1 MVDSTNGMSAADVAA
16 VVGNNRNNGDGF
28 FGGEGGYLLLFL
40 VLLMSGGLWGG
51 AGFGGMGMGGY
62 GMWNMG
68 MAPYFYNSQTQNE
81 VARGFDNSAVNAAL
95 TAISAAVN
103 GIGNQLC
110 NGLGGVNQNV
120 SNGFANAEI
129 AANNRQMAAMQQG
142 FTAQTAIS
150 GQLNGIGMNQ
160 QSAIYENRQNIADVK
175 YTIAQENC
183 LDRQVLSDGVRDIIA
198 NQNAGFQSIRDM
210 YYNGRMDD
218 KNEKI
223 ADLERQ
229 LTMANLAASQSQQTA
244 EIKLGQISAV
254 DSVYQRMRDCPV
266 PSMPVYGSQPI
277 FTCPNNGYNY
287 VGGCNG

>member
-16 VVGNNRNNGDGF
+16 VVGNNRNNGDGI

-51 AGFGGMGMGGY
+51 NGFGGGMGGY

-103 GIGNQLC
+103 GIGTQLC
-110 NGLGGVNQNV
+110 NGFAGVNQNV

-142 FTAQTAIS
+142 FAAQTAIS

-160 QSAIYENRQNIADVK
+160 QSAIYENRQNIADLK
-175 YTIAQENC
+175 YTVAQENC
-183 LDRQVLSDGVRDIIA
+183 LDRQAVSDG
-198 NQNAGFQSIRDM
+198 IRDQGEVTAALRSYM
-210 YYNGRMDD
+210 GDHVFVNVFGAYALPLLVRPYGKDLDIVDVVVAVVEALGGR
-218 KNEKI
+218 NAFIVHGE
-223 ADLERQ
+223 
-229 LTMANLAASQSQQTA
+229 
-244 EIKLGQISAV
+244 
-254 DSVYQRMRDCPV
+254 P
-266 PSMPVYGSQPI
+266 
-277 FTCPNNGYNY
+277 
-287 VGGCNG
+287 

>member
-16 VVGNNRNNGDGF
+16 VVGNNRNNGDGI

-51 AGFGGMGMGGY
+51 NGFGGMGMGGC

-95 TAISAAVN
+95 AAISAAVN
-103 GIGNQLC
+103 GIGTQLC
-110 NGLGGVNQNV
+110 NGFAGVNQNV

-142 FTAQTAIS
+142 FAAQTAIS

-160 QSAIYENRQNIADVK
+160 QSAIYENRQNIADLK
-175 YTIAQENC
+175 YTVAQENC
-183 LDRQVLSDGVRDIIA
+183 LDRQAVSDGIRDIIV
-198 NQNAGFQSIRDM
+198 NQTAGFQSIKDM
-210 YYNGRMDD
+210 MCQDKID
-218 KNEKI
+218 AKNEKI

-229 LTMANLAASQSQQTA
+229 LSTVQQNA
-244 EIKLGQISAV
+244 FFAQGMNNEV
-254 DSVYQRMRDCPV
+254 DALYNRLKNCPV
-266 PSMPVYGSQPI
+266 NSVPVYGSQPI
-277 FTCPNNGYNY
+277 FTCPNNGYYGNSC
-287 VGGCNG
+287 GCGCNG

>member
-16 VVGNNRNNGDGF
+16 VVGNNRNNGDGI

-51 AGFGGMGMGGY
+51 NGFAGGMGGY

-103 GIGNQLC
+103 GIGTQLC
-110 NGLGGVNQNV
+110 NGFAGVNQNV

-129 AANNRQMAAMQQG
+129 AANNRQMAAMQQE
-142 FTAQTAIS
+142 FAAQTAIS

-160 QSAIYENRQNIADVK
+160 QSAIYENRQNIADLK
-175 YTIAQENC
+175 YTVAQENC
-183 LDRQVLSDGVRDIIA
+183 LDRQAVSDGIRDIIV
-198 NQNAGFQSIRDM
+198 NQTAGFQSIKDM
-210 YYNGRMDD
+210 MCQDKID
-218 KNEKI
+218 AKNEKI

-229 LTMANLAASQSQQTA
+229 LSTAQQNA
-244 EIKLGQISAV
+244 FFAQGMNNEV
-254 DSVYQRMRDCPV
+254 DALYNRLKNCPV
-266 PSMPVYGSQPI
+266 NSVPVYGSQPI
-277 FTCPNNGYNY
+277 FTCPNNGFC
-287 VGGCNG
+287 GCNG

>member
-16 VVGNNRNNGDGF
+16 VVGNNRNNGDGI

-51 AGFGGMGMGGY
+51 NGFGGMGMGGY

-103 GIGNQLC
+103 GIGTQLC
-110 NGLGGVNQNV
+110 NGFAGVNQNV

-142 FTAQTAIS
+142 FAAQTAIS

-160 QSAIYENRQNIADVK
+160 QSAIYENRQNIADLK
-175 YTIAQENC
+175 YTVAQENC
-183 LDRQVLSDGVRDIIA
+183 LDRQAVSDGIRDIIV
-198 NQNAGFQSIRDM
+198 NQTAGFQSIKDM
-210 YYNGRMDD
+210 MCQDKID
-218 KNEKI
+218 AKNEKI

-229 LTMANLAASQSQQTA
+229 LSTAQQNA
-244 EIKLGQISAV
+244 FFAQGMNNEV
-254 DSVYQRMRDCPV
+254 DALYNRLKNCPV
-266 PSMPVYGSQPI
+266 NSVPVYGSQPI
-277 FTCPNNGYNY
+277 FTCPNNGFC
-287 VGGCNG
+287 GCNG

>member
-16 VVGNNRNNGDGF
+16 VVGNNRNNGDGI

-51 AGFGGMGMGGY
+51 NGFGGGMGGY

-103 GIGNQLC
+103 GIGTQLC
-110 NGLGGVNQNV
+110 NGFAGVNQNV

-142 FTAQTAIS
+142 FAAQTAIS

-160 QSAIYENRQNIADVK
+160 QSAIYENRQNIADLK
-175 YTIAQENC
+175 YTVAQENC
-183 LDRQVLSDGVRDIIA
+183 LDRQAVSDGIRDIIV
-198 NQNAGFQSIRDM
+198 NQTAGFQSIKDM
-210 YYNGRMDD
+210 MCQDTID
-218 KNEKI
+218 AKNEKI

-229 LTMANLAASQSQQTA
+229 LSTAQQNA
-244 EIKLGQISAV
+244 FFAQGMNNEV
-254 DSVYQRMRDCPV
+254 DALYNRLKNCPV
-266 PSMPVYGSQPI
+266 NSVPVYGSQPI
-277 FTCPNNGYNY
+277 FTCPNNGFC
-287 VGGCNG
+287 GCNG

>member
-16 VVGNNRNNGDGF
+16 VVGNNRNNGDGI

-51 AGFGGMGMGGY
+51 NGFAGGMGGY

-103 GIGNQLC
+103 GIGTQLC
-110 NGLGGVNQNV
+110 NGFAGVNQNV

-142 FTAQTAIS
+142 FAAQTAIS

-160 QSAIYENRQNIADVK
+160 QSTIYENRQNIADLK
-175 YTIAQENC
+175 YTVAQENC
-183 LDRQVLSDGVRDIIA
+183 LDRQAVSDGIRDIIV
-198 NQNAGFQSIRDM
+198 NQTAGFQSIKDM
-210 YYNGRMDD
+210 MCQDKID
-218 KNEKI
+218 AKNEKI

-229 LTMANLAASQSQQTA
+229 LSTAQQNA
-244 EIKLGQISAV
+244 FFAQGMNNEV
-254 DSVYQRMRDCPV
+254 DALYNRLKNCPV
-266 PSMPVYGSQPI
+266 NSVPVYGSQPI
-277 FTCPNNGYNY
+277 FTCPNNGFC
-287 VGGCNG
+287 GCNG